1 MLKTYY
7 LFTINSEGAHV
18 KHVYMYF
25 FCFSLLLT
33 LSLSLSDID
42 KIHDGI
48 GDKLTILVQ
57 WVTTFFAG
65 FIIGFIRGW
74 QLALL
79 LIAVTPFMVA
89 GAAVFSKVR
98 EEGIEVDAHK

>member
-1 MLKTYY
+1 M
-7 LFTINSEGAHV
+7 
-18 KHVYMYF
+18 
-25 FCFSLLLT
+25 
-33 LSLSLSDID
+33 
-42 KIHDGI
+42 
-48 GDKLTILVQ
+48 
-57 WVTTFFAG
+57 TTFFAG

-98 EEGIEVDAHK
+98 EEGIEVDAHKIVIYTVIIISRWHYLI

>member
-1 MLKTYY
+1 
-7 LFTINSEGAHV
+7 
-18 KHVYMYF
+18 MYF

-33 LSLSLSDID
+33 LFLSLSLSDID

-65 FIIGFIRGW
+65 FVIGFIRGW

-98 EEGIEVDAHK
+98 KEGIEVDAHKFILLQISRWHYLI